1 MNYFSTTK
9 ILQVV
14 QGRDTYKP
22 DDVYILRYDEQRGS
36 LNKISFK
43 ELHFWG
49 WFCFRPSLA
58 QLSASPPVGQSS
70 SPHLQHSMMPICE
83 FGGTLTV
90 AGKASR
96 ISSRSSKTLMET
108 RPSRG
113 HKFTTFWGRLKRVNQ
128 LRISDIP
135 TPRGRREPRP
145 LLPMPLPIL
154 RKTGE

>member
-1 MNYFSTTK
+1 MNSFSTTK

-22 DDVYILRYDEQRGS
+22 DGVYILHYGEQRGS

-58 QLSASPPVGQSS
+58 QLSASPPVGMSS

-90 AGKASR
+90 AGKSFKD
-96 ISSRSSKTLMET
+96 IQQIIKDIY
-108 RPSRG
+108 G
-113 HKFTTFWGRLKRVNQ
+113 DKDIKRMQ
-128 LRISDIP
+128 IYDILEKVKE
-135 TPRGRREPRP
+135 G
-145 LLPMPLPIL
+145 
-154 RKTGE
+154 KSAADQ